1 MNEPTIYPIIFVAA
15 GIFLLAEVVV
25 FLVYR
30 FHKKRGI
37 DCVSLIANAG
47 AGGCLLFAAWLAT
60 MHASPVFLCLAVSGA
75 FLCHAID
82 QTMRWNA

>member
-1 MNEPTIYPIIFVAA
+1 MNETNIYPIIFVAA
-15 GIFLLAEVVV
+15 GIFLLAEVS
-25 FLVYR
+25 LLLMYR
-30 FHKKRGI
+30 HYRKRGI
-37 DCVSLIANAG
+37 DCVSIISNAG

-60 MHASPVFLCLAVSGA
+60 MQASPVLLCVAVSGA